1 MVEHIFCAQ
10 LSEERQVP
18 FHGLAPL
25 ARIWVLVEYTGA
37 WERSAVLFNDLPEP
51 ARRWLAEL
59 ALSYETRQSMAVFIR
74 RGPRSSGPLRCFVA
88 ITRPERQTLYAFQLA
103 SYQELPQLPLA
114 ELEQGAPAYD
124 SYLSAEPLYLVC
136 THGKHDQCCAK
147 FGMPIY
153 REAARLARE
162 QVWQCSHIGGDQFA
176 ANLVCLPH
184 GIYYSRVKV
193 PEVAAI
199 LEADR
204 QGKLYLEK
212 CRGRVV
218 YPQPVQAAEHY
229 LRQRTGHQ
237 ELEAFIL
244 LKARQD
250 GAYHRVLFRSRID
263 GTLHS
268 LRLVEQQHPL
278 AAVEGCRCNLSGKLL
293 RQEYCL
299 LEHRIYVP
307 QASQAVVS

>member
-1 MVEHIFCAQ
+1 MVERIFCAQ
-10 LSEERQVP
+10 ISEERQVP
-18 FHGLAPL
+18 FHGLAPM

-37 WERSAVLFNDLPEP
+37 WERSAVLYNDLPEP
-51 ARRWLAEL
+51 ARRWLANI

-74 RGPRSSGPLRCFVA
+74 RGPRSSGPVRCFVA
-88 ITRPERQTLYAFQLA
+88 ITQPERLALYAFQLA
-103 SYQELPQLPLA
+103 GYEELPRLPLA
-114 ELEQGAPAYD
+114 ALERGAPDYD
-124 SYLSAEPLYLVC
+124 CYLSREPLYLVC

-153 REAARLARE
+153 REAARLAGE

-212 CRGRVV
+212 CRGRVL
-218 YPQPVQAAEHY
+218 YPQPVQAAEQY
-229 LRQRTGHQ
+229 LRERTGIR
-237 ELEAFIL
+237 ELEALVFL
-244 LKARQD
+244 EARQD
-250 GAYHRVLFRSRID
+250 GPSHQVLFLSRID
-263 GTLHS
+263 GALHN
-268 LRLVEQQHPL
+268 LHLVEQSEPL
-278 AAVEGCRCNLSGKLL
+278 APVEGCRCSLIGKLQ
-293 RQEYCL
+293 RQTYRL
-299 LEHRIYVP
+299 LEHRVYVP
-307 QASQAVVS
+307 HVSQAVVS

>member
-1 MVEHIFCAQ
+1 MVEGIFCAQ

-18 FHGLAPL
+18 IYGLAPL

-37 WERSAVLFNDLPEP
+37 WERSAVLYNDLPEP
-51 ARRWLAEL
+51 ARRWLAEV

-88 ITRPERQTLYAFQLA
+88 ITLPERQALYAFQLA
-103 SYQELPQLPLA
+103 SYEELPLLPLDQ
-114 ELEQGAPAYD
+114 LEQGAPDYD
-124 SYLSAEPLYLVC
+124 CYLSAEPLYIVC

-153 REAARLARE
+153 REAARLAGE

-212 CRGRVV
+212 CRGRAI

-229 LRQRTGHQ
+229 LRQRTGQH
-237 ELEAFIL
+237 ELTAFIF

-250 GAYHRVLFRSRID
+250 GAYHRVLFRSRLD
-263 GTLHS
+263 GSLHS
-268 LRLVEQQHPL
+268 LRLVEQNQAL
-278 AAVEGCRCNLSGKLL
+278 ATVEGCRCNLSGKLQ

-299 LEHRIYVP
+299 LEHRIYIP
-307 QASQAVVS
+307 QVQQAAVS